1 MASNLWLRIIALSLL
16 CGTFALPADAPA
28 QQTCRQPEPVCGVRD
43 AVFLLSSF
51 EPFASAVRL
60 SETRLV
66 TNRHAVADRETVR
79 LTATDGRQ
87 VVGTVVPTAYDGDL
101 VLIEAEGLGP
111 GPVVKRAASVSDGPY
126 FTVAADATRKAVRAY
141 PPGRRLVPTADRPRA
156 RLHHTAYSQPGNSGG
171 ALVDETGALVG
182 VIASGGE
189 GRFEAM
195 PVGELDVLEK
205 MSGPEFAD
213 RHKAIGTANRVCMER
228 LEVRSR
234 GPMAEELAD
243 EILDNCSASANRQL
257 FDMGAQ
263 ALARSRH
270 FDRAIGLSKKAVE
283 RDPSAINSRLTL
295 VIALHIAGRYAEEV
309 EHLRFLVDV
318 APEEPSVARFAI
330 QAGKWAGDDAL
341 AQLGLELVRKYNPA
355 QLQAAERFLKADIPP
370 PRRRA
375 PAPRQ

>member
-1 MASNLWLRIIALSLL
+1 MASNLWLRIITMSLL
-16 CGTFALPADAPA
+16 CGSFTLPVQVSA
-28 QQTCRQPEPVCGVRD
+28 QQVCRQPEPVCAVRD

-66 TNRHAVADRETVR
+66 TNRHAVADSETVR

-87 VVGTVVPTAYDGDL
+87 VVGKVVPTAYDGDL

-111 GPVVKRAASVSDGPY
+111 GPVVRLSTTVSDGPY
-126 FTVAADATRKAVRAY
+126 FTVAADATRKTVRAY

-195 PVGELDVLEK
+195 PVRELGVLEN
-205 MSGPEFAD
+205 MSGPEFTD
-213 RHKAIGTANRVCMER
+213 RHKAIGLANRVCMER
-228 LEVRSR
+228 LEARSR
-234 GPMAEELAD
+234 GPMAEDIAD
-243 EILDNCSASANRQL
+243 EISNNCLASANRQL
-257 FDMGAQ
+257 FDLAAQ
-263 ALARSRH
+263 ALAQARH
-270 FDRAIGLSKKAVE
+270 FDRAVDLSKKAVE

-295 VIALHIAGRYAEEV
+295 VIALHIAGRYKDEI

-330 QAGKWAGDDAL
+330 QAGKWAGDEAL
-341 AQLGLELVRKYNPA
+341 AQQGLELVRKHNPA

-375 PAPRQ
+375 PATRQ